1 MRREYVE
8 SVRKKSFLF
17 GLVATP
23 LMMLALVFLPYL
35 TSEMLINADFTLVVL
50 DETGSYGDELVAAFA
65 EETKGFRPTVEL
77 ATPSPNATA
86 ILDERLRDEEISG
99 WIRIPNDF
107 DSSGSFEF
115 HSESVTN
122 LAALESLEK
131 RLNRLLANRRAVAAG
146 ISSEQIES
154 LLRPVAMKTFRT
166 GYDGGRETNFTTVYL
181 HATALVMVLFLALI
195 PTGQILM
202 RSVIEEKSN
211 RVIEVLLS
219 SVTPQELMAGKILGL
234 GGVGLTLL
242 GVWTAV
248 GLLLWLKMGSSF
260 PVSGREVGM
269 FVLYFFP
276 GYLLYAALL
285 GTIGSICSSER
296 EAQPFL
302 TPVSLTLL
310 LPSVLGVAIAQN
322 PDHLFARLMSF
333 VPFFTPSL
341 MLFRFTIKE
350 PPTWE
355 IIATWT
361 TLVLG
366 TIAMFWVAARIFRVG
381 ILLTGKRPSLPEVF
395 RWVGVR

>member
-1 MRREYVE
+1 
-8 SVRKKSFLF
+8 
-17 GLVATP
+17 
-23 LMMLALVFLPYL
+23 
-35 TSEMLINADFTLVVL
+35 
-50 DETGSYGDELVAAFA
+50 
-65 EETKGFRPTVEL
+65 
-77 ATPSPNATA
+77 
-86 ILDERLRDEEISG
+86 
-99 WIRIPNDF
+99 
-107 DSSGSFEF
+107 
-115 HSESVTN
+115 
-122 LAALESLEK
+122 
-131 RLNRLLANRRAVAAG
+131 
-146 ISSEQIES
+146 
-154 LLRPVAMKTFRT
+154 
-166 GYDGGRETNFTTVYL
+166 
-181 HATALVMVLFLALI
+181 
-195 PTGQILM
+195 
-202 RSVIEEKSN
+202 
-211 RVIEVLLS
+211 
-219 SVTPQELMAGKILGL
+219 
-234 GGVGLTLL
+234 
-242 GVWTAV
+242 
-248 GLLLWLKMGSSF
+248 
-260 PVSGREVGM
+260 
-269 FVLYFFP
+269 VLYFFP

-285 GTIGSICSSER
+285 GSIGSICSSER